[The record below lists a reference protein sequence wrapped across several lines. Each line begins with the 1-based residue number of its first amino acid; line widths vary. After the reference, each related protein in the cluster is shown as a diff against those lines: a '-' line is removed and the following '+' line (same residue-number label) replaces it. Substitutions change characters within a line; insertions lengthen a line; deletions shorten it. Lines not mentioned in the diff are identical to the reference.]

1 MRQGDKETRR
11 QGDRFLSFVLL
22 FIPTFSLVSL
32 SPCLLVSLSSLSL
45 GCHSLKLSP
54 PVVEKL
60 EKADKGSVPIA
71 PAKYQLRVSQY
82 LFLADF
88 ELKRDLALFREL
100 ADLREQVQKELQ
112 LPSADT
118 LIQVHLFE

>member
-1 MRQGDKETRR
+1 MTRMTR
-11 QGDRFLSFVLL
+11 C
-22 FIPTFSLVSL
+22 
-32 SPCLLVSLSSLSL
+32 CLPVILSSCHLVILSGSL

-118 LIQVHLFE
+118 LIHVHLFEDRPRYESFMHA